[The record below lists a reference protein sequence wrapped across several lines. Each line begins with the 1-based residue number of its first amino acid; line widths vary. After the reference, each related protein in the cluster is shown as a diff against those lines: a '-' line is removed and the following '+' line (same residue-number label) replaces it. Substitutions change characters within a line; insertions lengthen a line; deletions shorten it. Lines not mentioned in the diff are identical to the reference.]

1 MMTANDCRAKAV
13 EALARV
19 EQATSPEERAS
30 YVEHAREW
38 AALAVTADIQAG
50 LMDALMD
57 RNDASEAES
66 DAS

>member
-1 MMTANDCRAKAV
+1 MMTASDCRAKAV

-19 EQATSPEERAS
+19 EHATRPEERAS

-38 AALAVTADIQAG
+38 AALAVTADIQSG
-50 LMDALMD
+50 LVHALLD

-66 DAS
+66 DAG